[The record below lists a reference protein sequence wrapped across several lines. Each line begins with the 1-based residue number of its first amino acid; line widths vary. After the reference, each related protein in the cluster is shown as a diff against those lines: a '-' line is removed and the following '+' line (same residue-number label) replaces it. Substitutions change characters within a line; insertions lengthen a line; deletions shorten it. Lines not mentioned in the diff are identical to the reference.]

1 MLASGFVI
9 SSYYTSVPLQTQ
21 RHMVLD
27 GDNLVREHN
36 AKIESIY
43 SVFLAVIV
51 WPLSLSSFNEVMTR
65 VKHAITAE
73 KKKNDEIDEFKPK
86 NRGIHQ
92 R

>member
-1 MLASGFVI
+1 
-9 SSYYTSVPLQTQ
+9 
-21 RHMVLD
+21 MVLE

-51 WPLSLSSFNEVMTR
+51 SFNEVMTR

-73 KKKNDEIDEFKPK
+73 KKKTTKSMNSNLKTQAYIKGKSPLF
-86 NRGIHQ
+86 IL
-92 R
+92 